1 MLNGFAVFVMLSMLF
16 IWCGPNL
23 RQRLAGFGFFTDITV
38 HVIAQALL
46 GGANE
51 GRLAVL
57 FGCVMFNLYLMT
69 YRKLWGYQSFTD
81 GEWVKRNGLFN
92 FGRKNH
98 GTSSAR

>member
-1 MLNGFAVFVMLSMLF
+1 MIAGFAVFTMLAMLF
-16 IWCGPNL
+16 MWCGPKI

-46 GGANE
+46 GGAHD
-51 GRLAVL
+51 GRIAVL

-69 YRKLWGYQSFTD
+69 YRKLWGYQSFTE

-98 GTSSAR
+98 GTSAPR